1 MRRLFSISVSVVAV
15 ASAVL
20 LIAADKPNRQGG
32 QRGLPASEFH
42 ATVPEHPLDVILARP
57 TADSVTISVLC
68 YQDAEGHIIFGTQ
81 TDQLTEQTPLQ
92 KFKAGVPAEI
102 VLRSLKRDTQY
113 FYEFR
118 SAHTNLLHGTFHTAR
133 PAGSTFNFTIQADSH
148 LDSGTSPEVYLQSL
162 TNALAA
168 QPDFHIDLGDT
179 FMTEKFANFHEAAPQ
194 YLAQRYFFGI
204 VGRSA
209 PVFLTLGNH
218 DGEMGRYL
226 DGTATNMT
234 VWANA
239 QRKKYFPNPR
249 TDSFYSGNA
258 TPEKIAGPLENYYAW
273 QWGDALFVVLDP
285 FWFTPRA
292 RGGSDNW
299 YRTLGRTQYD
309 WLKRTLETSH
319 AKYKFIFIHHL
330 VGGETREGRGGAE
343 AAKFFEWGGLNLDG
357 TNEFAIKRSGWP
369 MPIHQLLVQNKVSAV
384 FHGHDHLYARQE
396 LDGIIY
402 QEVPQPSHLEQ
413 SARSA
418 VEYGYKQG
426 VILPSPG
433 ILRVKISADQT
444 QVEYVRIKQSG
455 SSEVADHYTI
465 PLASIGSHSTATNKS
480 NDLKTG
486 SEIK

>member
-1 MRRLFSISVSVVAV
+1 MRVCLLLPVCVTLVLGAAV
-15 ASAVL
+15 EQPVRKS
-20 LIAADKPNRQGG
+20 G
-32 QRGLPASEFH
+32 QHGLPASEFH
-42 ATVPEHPLDVILARP
+42 AAVPAHPFDVIPARP
-57 TADSVTISVLC
+57 TSSSITISLLC
-68 YQDAEGHIIFGTQ
+68 YHDTEGRIAYGTQ
-81 TDQLTEQTPLQ
+81 QDKLTSQTALRAL
-92 KFKAGVPAEI
+92 KAGVPVEI
-102 VLRSLKRDTQY
+102 VLTALQPDTHY
-113 FYEFR
+113 FYEIRFD
-118 SAHTNLLHGTFHTAR
+118 HTKILVATFHTAR
-133 PAGSTFNFTIQADSH
+133 PPGSSFTFTIQADSH
-148 LDSGTSPEVYLQSL
+148 LDSGTSPEIYLQSL

-168 QPDFHIDLGDT
+168 KPDFHIDLGDT
-179 FMTEKFANFHEAAPQ
+179 FMTEKFANFHEAARQ
-194 YLAQRYFFGI
+194 YLAQRYYFGI
-204 VGRSA
+204 VGQSA
-209 PVFLTLGNH
+209 PVFFTLGNH

-239 QRKKYFPNPR
+239 LRKQYFPNPLP
-249 TDSFYSGNA
+249 DNFYTGNA
-258 TPEKIAGPLENYYAW
+258 MPDKIAGPLENYYAW

-292 RGGSDNW
+292 RRDDDNW

-357 TNEFAIKRSGWP
+357 TNEFAIKRPGWP

-402 QEVPQPSHLEQ
+402 QEVPQPSHMEQ

-418 VEYGYKQG
+418 AEYGYIQG

-433 ILRVKISADQT
+433 ILQVKVSANQT
-444 QVEYVRIKQSG
+444 QVEYIRIKQFG
-455 SSEVADHYTI
+455 SSEVADHYTM
-465 PLASIGSHSTATNKS
+465 PSATIGSHSTATSQS
-480 NDLKTG
+480 NRLKTKKT
-486 SEIK
+486 IQ